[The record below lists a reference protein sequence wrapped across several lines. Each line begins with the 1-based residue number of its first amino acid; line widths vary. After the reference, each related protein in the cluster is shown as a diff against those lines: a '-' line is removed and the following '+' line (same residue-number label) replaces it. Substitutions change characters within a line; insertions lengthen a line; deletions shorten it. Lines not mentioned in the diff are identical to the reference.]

1 MYARVETYACSKTM
15 FRYLR
20 KKERRKEMA
29 DVDACKVLLSI
40 NFGAR
45 IQMFV
50 ESLYATNEK
59 EREKEKDNLINI
71 SMHHNCYYAVI
82 IEK

>member
-40 NFGAR
+40 NFGTR

-50 ESLYATNEK
+50 ESLK
-59 EREKEKDNLINI
+59 
-71 SMHHNCYYAVI
+71 
-82 IEK
+82 